1 MDEAPDDSVILSN
14 ALRVADLVIIPVKP
28 DRGSLKGLIVSV
40 SKLLKMKD
48 VNFDLKVLLT
58 MINDN
63 NNEKGIVNLFHKYF
77 SGKTLDTTIRYR
89 AKPANSATIQ
99 NEFLIDSDLN
109 IGNDL
114 KKLVDEVEVYF
125 NDLSVHR

>member
-1 MDEAPDDSVILSN
+1 MLFFYFSYYFC
-14 ALRVADLVIIPVKP
+14 DL
-28 DRGSLKGLIVSV
+28 L
-40 SKLLKMKD
+40 
-48 VNFDLKVLLT
+48 F

-77 SGKTLDTTIRYR
+77 RGKTLDTTIRYR